1 MERPNTETL
10 LGNKG
15 RVNTKKRNT
24 KRLKRDEQ
32 TQNECRHTNIKMRKT
47 VDKSSTRN
55 VRKEKSKL
63 KLFICV
69 RKDSKY

>member
-1 MERPNTETL
+1 MEN
-10 LGNKG
+10 
-15 RVNTKKRNT
+15 KRNT
-24 KRLKRDEQ
+24 KRLKRNEQ
-32 TQNECRHTNIKMRKT
+32 TQKECRHTQTEPIKMILKNQT
-47 VDKSSTRN
+47 VDKSTTRN